1 MESAQLLSGMIGILA
16 YGLLI
21 RALLHTSTE
30 QSFAAFLLWALL
42 DLIATIT
49 TMLAG
54 GNYWLALANV
64 AGSTAVTLVLIYRK
78 QVSWSWVESTTSVLV
93 IICLAAWYISGER
106 AGIIAS
112 SLAVVIA
119 SVPQMVDTW
128 RKPDATP
135 LVVYLVFLTANI
147 VALIGG
153 RAWTIE
159 ERFYA
164 CCGIFLC
171 SVIVLFSLRKKKI
184 IFRQAP
190 RTR

>member
-1 MESAQLLSGMIGILA
+1 MEFAQLISGIIGVIA
-16 YGLLI
+16 YVLLI
-21 RALLHTSTE
+21 AALLRSATE

-49 TMLAG
+49 TILAG
-54 GNYWLALANV
+54 GNYWLALAN
-64 AGSTAVTLVLIYRK
+64 AIGSTVITLVLIYKK
-78 QVSWSWVESTTSVLV
+78 QVAWSWVESLTAVLV
-93 IICLAAWYISGER
+93 VVCLFVWYVSGEH

-119 SVPQMVDTW
+119 SIPQMVDTY
-128 RKPDATP
+128 RKPAATP
-135 LVVYLVFLTANI
+135 VMVYITFLTANV

-153 RAWTIE
+153 KAWTIE

-171 SVIVLFSLRKKKI
+171 SVIVVFSLREKLK
-184 IFRQAP
+184 
-190 RTR
+190 

>member
-1 MESAQLLSGMIGILA
+1 METAQLLSGVMGVLA

-21 RALLHTSTE
+21 RDLLRTSTE

-54 GNYWLALANV
+54 GNYWLALAN
-64 AGSTAVTLVLIYRK
+64 AFGSTVVTLVLIYKK
-78 QVSWSWVESTTSVLV
+78 QVLWSWVESMTSVLV
-93 IICLAAWYISGER
+93 IICLAVWYTSGEC
-106 AGIIAS
+106 AGIVAS

-128 RKPDATP
+128 RKPEATP

-171 SVIVLFSLRKKKI
+171 SVIVVFSLRKKKMV
-184 IFRQAP
+184 FR
-190 RTR
+190 

>member
-1 MESAQLLSGMIGILA
+1 MQVLSGGIGMLA
-16 YGLLI
+16 YVLLI
-21 RALLHTSTE
+21 VALLRTTTE

-54 GNYWLALANV
+54 GNYWLALAN
-64 AGSTAVTLVLIYRK
+64 AIGSSVITLLLIYKK
-78 QVSWSWVESTTSVLV
+78 QVAWSWVESMTAVLV
-93 IICLAAWYISGER
+93 LVCLGIWYAAGER
-106 AGIIAS
+106 AGIVAS
-112 SLAVVIA
+112 GLAVVIA

-128 RKPDATP
+128 RKPEATP
-135 LVVYLVFLTANI
+135 VVAYLIFLLANV

-171 SVIVLFSLRKKKI
+171 SVITIFSLRKKS
-184 IFRQAP
+184 FSC
-190 RTR
+190 